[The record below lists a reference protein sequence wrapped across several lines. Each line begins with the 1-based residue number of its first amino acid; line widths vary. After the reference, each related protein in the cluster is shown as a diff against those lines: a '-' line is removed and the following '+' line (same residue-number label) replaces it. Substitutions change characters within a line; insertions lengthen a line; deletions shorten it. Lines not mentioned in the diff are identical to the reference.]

1 MWKVA
6 HSKTTTTDSWA
17 VKKGL
22 SGGFGTSKSVKS
34 CMDRPLGTKS
44 EGLYIVQMSLLADSG
59 CGGSMNNH
67 MKTGQLSVSSVTG
80 IWCRLT
86 DGAVRVLGEATAGF
100 HLLRQLSSCSGR
112 WHKFDLP
119 ATKATTDSLV

>member
-1 MWKVA
+1 MA
-6 HSKTTTTDSWA
+6 HSKATTTDSWA

-22 SGGFGTSKSVKS
+22 SGSFGTSKSVKS

-44 EGLYIVQMSLLADSG
+44 EGLYIVQMSLLVASD

-67 MKTGQLSVSSVTG
+67 LKTGHLSINSVIG

-86 DGAVRVLGEATAGF
+86 DGAVGVLGEATAGF
-100 HLLRQLSSCSGR
+100 HLLRQLSSCSGC
-112 WHKFDLP
+112 WDKFDLP
-119 ATKATTDSLV
+119 ATKATTESLV